1 MGDGLI
7 LHHPGSLALKW
18 HSEATERPG
27 EDGDD
32 GKDGEDGEDGEGD
45 TERPGEDGDD
55 GEDDW
60 CSSGQGV

>member
-32 GKDGEDGEDGEGD
+32 GEGD
-45 TERPGEDGDD
+45 TERPGDDGD
-55 GEDDW
+55 DDW
-60 CSSGQGV
+60 CSRGQGV

>member
-7 LHHPGSLALKW
+7 LYHPGSLALKW

-27 EDGDD
+27 EDGEDV
-32 GKDGEDGEDGEGD
+32 EDGVDGEGD
-45 TERPGEDGDD
+45 TERPGDD
-55 GEDDW
+55 GEDGNDDW